1 MARKRYLNNLYDYDT
16 DQEDLNV
23 ESVGEILDGFEVNIF
38 DLNKDKVKIL
48 QDRHKT
54 FESTTNIPAEESSK
68 AKGAAKRD

>member
-1 MARKRYLNNLYDYDT
+1 MAPKRYLNNLYDYDT

-48 QDRHKT
+48 QDRHKA
-54 FESTTNIPAEESSK
+54 FENTTNIPAEESSK